1 MGENKIL
8 ISSEKL
14 TQIKAELHKLLNV
27 DRPNIVKAIQEAR
40 SQGDLSENADYDAA
54 KNQQGD
60 IETRIAELENIINNH
75 TIINEN
81 KKNKTIV
88 SIGKTVT
95 IYDASDKETYTYEIV
110 GEIEANPSA
119 NKISNLSP
127 LAIAIEGKEV
137 GDTVRVINIEKP
149 YSVEIKKIS

>member
-14 TQIKAELHKLLNV
+14 TQIKSELDKLLNV
-27 DRPNIVKAIQEAR
+27 DRPNVVKAIQEAR
-40 SQGDLSENADYDAA
+40 LQGDLSENADYDAA
-54 KNQQGD
+54 KNQQGE
-60 IETRIAELENIINNH
+60 IETRIAELENIINNY

-95 IYDASDKETYTYEIV
+95 IYDESDKETYTYEIV
-110 GEIEANPSA
+110 GEIEANPSS

-137 GDTVRVINIEKP
+137 GDKARVINIEKP

>member
-14 TQIKAELHKLLNV
+14 TQIKEELRKLLNV

-54 KNQQGD
+54 KNQQGE
-60 IETRIAELENIINNH
+60 IEARITELENIINNH
-75 TIINEN
+75 TIIDEN

-95 IYDASDKETYTYEIV
+95 IYDESDKETYTYEIV

-137 GDTVRVINIEKP
+137 GDKARVINIEKP